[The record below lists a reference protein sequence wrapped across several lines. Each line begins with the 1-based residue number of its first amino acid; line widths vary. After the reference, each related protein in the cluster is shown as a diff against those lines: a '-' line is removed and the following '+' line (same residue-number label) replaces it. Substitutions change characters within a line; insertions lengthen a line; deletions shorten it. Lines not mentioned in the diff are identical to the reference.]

1 MKEFKEQPIQILCTC
16 LDCLRSNS
24 YIKYK
29 TRDSFRRKIR
39 DNIPSGT
46 AKLSKKLK
54 NYKSIC
60 LEEFILKREW
70 YIPKN
75 WLCKLCLTYTHA
87 FIIIIIHKL
96 CFAYTH
102 AFIMIIFRKLC
113 LTYTH
118 AFIMIIFLS
127 LNVCLFRVN

>member
-1 MKEFKEQPIQILCTC
+1 M
-16 LDCLRSNS
+16 
-24 YIKYK
+24 
-29 TRDSFRRKIR
+29 R

-46 AKLSKKLK
+46 AKLSKNLK

-60 LEEFILKREW
+60 LEEFTLKCEW

-75 WLCKLCLTYTHA
+75 WLCKLSLTYTHA
-87 FIIIIIHKL
+87 FIIIIFRKL